1 MEQNNPV
8 TQTMALLNVKILPLR
23 EGFKMPEKSTKSAA
37 AFDVFVPEEYEL
49 KQGRQI
55 IPLGFACEMSNLISM
70 DNRTRS
76 GYAAGGLKCYD
87 KNGKE
92 YRINADVKLGLIDSD
107 YRGEVGTIIQV
118 NDPLLDM
125 TKLYLK
131 KHQAISQINFTYVP
145 PVELMLAEKLS
156 DTERGQKGFGEAN
169 GEGIR

>member
-23 EGFKMPEKSTKSAA
+23 EGFKMPERSTKYSA
-37 AFDVFVPEEYEL
+37 AFDVFVPEEIEL

-55 IPLGFACEMSNLISM
+55 IPLGFACEMSYVISM
-70 DNRTRS
+70 DNRTRA
-76 GYAAGGLKCYD
+76 GYAAGGLKVYD

-118 NDPLLDM
+118 DDPLLDI